1 MALGA
6 NNGNKSYTI
15 NKKRYICYWSDK
27 WDNEIVKLCIL
38 RLGAS
43 SYVMW
48 SMNSP
53 FDMKHRG

>member
-6 NNGNKSYTI
+6 NNGNKSYTT
-15 NKKRYICYWSDK
+15 NKKRYICYWTDK
-27 WDNEIVKLCIL
+27 WDIQIVKLCIK

-43 SYVMW
+43 SSVMW